1 MSGMTDTLPR
11 TYFDDLITDYL
22 ARFPADESRLHS
34 ARRRFYETDQL
45 DIIHRVIDRALQ
57 EEQRIDWQTL
67 MSDCDGDFAISHIRH
82 QPASDLKPRQ
92 GMPRLSL

>member
-11 TYFDDLITDYL
+11 TYFDDLIADYL
-22 ARFPADESRLHS
+22 TRFPADETRLLS

-67 MSDCDGDFAISHIRH
+67 MGDGPVSPGHR
-82 QPASDLKPRQ
+82 QPKSALNP
-92 GMPRLSL
+92 PRLSL

>member
-11 TYFDDLITDYL
+11 TYFDDLIADYL
-22 ARFPADESRLHS
+22 ARFPADETRLLS

-67 MSDCDGDFAISHIRH
+67 MGDGDAPISHGH
-82 QPASDLKPRQ
+82 LQLKSALNPPQ
-92 GMPRLSL
+92 NMPRLSL

>member
-22 ARFPADESRLHS
+22 ARFPADESRLLG
-34 ARRRFYETDQL
+34 ARRRFYQNDQL

-57 EEQRIDWQTL
+57 EEQRIDWQAL
-67 MSDCDGDFAISHIRH
+67 MRDGDGLISHH
-82 QPASDLKPRQ
+82 QPAPDLKPLRV
-92 GMPRLSL
+92 MPRLSL